1 MLPKIL
7 EVAEKNGLVIEP
19 RSYGK
24 KETMAQCPFCA
35 SNDGK
40 YKLSLNTVDNVYKC
54 WSCKESGG
62 VLHFEAKLTGL
73 SYQEIKEKYFKG
85 KKKSVNLAEIL
96 TSKQMEK
103 IGLSKRS
110 DKKEIAQ
117 KWFIYEFHQLSEM
130 FAELLIINQKEVDRE
145 KYFLYLQERA
155 KESKIPQAFDKLM
168 MELVNYPSVH
178 SNWAKSGI
186 TVANIAYSQA
196 ANDCLKT
203 IPLVHML
210 FMKEKERMALIKK

>member
-7 EVAEKNGLVIEP
+7 EVAERNGLIIEP

-24 KETMAQCPFCA
+24 KETLAQCPFCT
-35 SNDGK
+35 STCGK
-40 YKLSLNTVDNVYKC
+40 YNLSLNTEDNVFKC
-54 WSCKESGG
+54 WKCKESGG
-62 VLHFEAKLTGL
+62 VLHFEAKLTGS
-73 SYQEIKEKYFKG
+73 SYQEIKAKYFAG
-85 KKKSVNLAEIL
+85 KKKSINLAEIL

-117 KWFIYEFHQLSEM
+117 KWFRYEYHQLSEM
-130 FAELLIINQKEVDRE
+130 FAELLVINQKKVDRE
-145 KYFLYLQERA
+145 QYFLYLQERA

-168 MELVNYPSVH
+168 MELINYPSVQ

-186 TVANIAYSQA
+186 AVANIAYSQT

-203 IPLVHML
+203 IPLVHL
-210 FMKEKERMALIKK
+210 LYMKEKERIASMKK